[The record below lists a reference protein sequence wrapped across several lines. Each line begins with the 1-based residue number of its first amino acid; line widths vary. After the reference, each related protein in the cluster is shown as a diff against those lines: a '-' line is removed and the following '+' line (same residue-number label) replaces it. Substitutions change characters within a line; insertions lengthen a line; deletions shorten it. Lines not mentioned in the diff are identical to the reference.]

1 MRAEVIV
8 TLIGVGLLVA
18 ALVLYLSLV
27 AYHLTKVNFTLG
39 TVLIGV
45 RAIANQ
51 VEPLGGVVGSI
62 AKDVGAM
69 DDALKDLVEVATT
82 PAPEEPQYDDT
93 DDTDTLTRPTSLSR
107 RSRARVA
114 R

>member
-51 VEPLGGVVGSI
+51 VQPLGGVVGSI
-62 AKDVGAM
+62 ANDVGAM
-69 DDALKDLVEVATT
+69 DDALKELVEVATT
-82 PAPEEPQYDDT
+82 PAPEDSQYDDS
-93 DDTDTLTRPTSLSR
+93 DSVSRPSSVTRRGRTRVSR
-107 RSRARVA
+107 
-114 R
+114 

>member
-51 VEPLGGVVGSI
+51 VQPLGDVVGSI
-62 AKDVGAM
+62 ANDVGAM
-69 DDALKDLVEVATT
+69 DDALKELVEVATT
-82 PAPEEPQYDDT
+82 SAPEDPQYDDS
-93 DDTDTLTRPTSLSR
+93 DSISRPSSVTRR
-107 RSRARVA
+107 GRARVS